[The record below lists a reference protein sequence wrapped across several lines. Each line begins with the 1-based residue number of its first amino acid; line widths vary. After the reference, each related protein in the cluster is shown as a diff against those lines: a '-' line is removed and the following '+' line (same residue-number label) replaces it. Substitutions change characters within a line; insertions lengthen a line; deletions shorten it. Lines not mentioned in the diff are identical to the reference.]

1 MLRIYTIALL
11 FGIQFSIFNAHAQD
25 GWLKN
30 MEPSKGFIQNV
41 GQFNRPEGRNFE
53 SKVEFVYDGFNED
66 FYFTKDGIVFEF
78 VDRKKRVKSEAEKAA
93 RKARKQQEFKSLKEW
108 QDFEDEGQR
117 MVIESDV
124 MTAYWLGSNP
134 NVTIEVQDKNSF
146 YHNFGYK
153 KNGVEEFV
161 DHVPSYRT
169 LVYKD
174 IYPNIDIIY
183 EIHRVEGIKYSIV
196 VRPGGDLSQVKLAY
210 SKKPILQANGT
221 LITNCSHGEIID
233 HKPVTFYEDD
243 TKQIID
249 SKYKLDDN
257 VISFELG
264 FYDPNRTIVI
274 DPWTQTPAYNTNW
287 DCVWEVETDAAGNTY
302 TIGGV
307 VPLMLTK
314 YNATGVQ
321 QWTFTTT
328 YDSTEWLGTF
338 ATDDAGNSFV
348 TNGSTARIRKH
359 FTNGAVDWNNPSP
372 GGLLTSTELW
382 NIAFNCDQTKLVV
395 GGTGGSLPPLP
406 YIYDIDMATGNV
418 LSSVQVTGSTIA
430 GIPPNTQ
437 EVRSITATANEK
449 YYFLTHDS
457 IGYVSQNLTLCPGN
471 SAPFHVE
478 NGGYDLGYKCENWR
492 YNNTGMEAIAYYGGY
507 IYTHRG
513 DQVHKRDFNTANI
526 IATANIPGGVYTNV
540 FLGGNVVENSGIII
554 DDCGNVYVGSK
565 TGVVKY
571 DQNLNQLATFPTSF
585 TVYDVDITSTG
596 DVVAA
601 GSTGD
606 SGDNTRTGS
615 VQSFAASACAQLATI
630 CCNPSICNV
639 PNLCS
644 TDAPVTLTVETTG
657 GTWSSTAPGF
667 NATTGTFDPAAA
679 GIGSFWVY
687 YSLACGTDSVEIT
700 VVNCSPL
707 SVCVDTNGDLVVT
720 GGTGPYSWD
729 EWSAGGNMPI
739 TNQTECQ
746 NCGGTWTFGNC
757 YNPFPIP
764 LNSCNTPAGWVNMGT
779 GGTYTPSAGA
789 DTVQVTDNNGTNV
802 VFYDISTI
810 PPCSAVCD
818 ATIDP
823 AGPFCENDP
832 ATTLT
837 AATTGGTWTGTGITN
852 GSTGAFNPATA
863 GPGSHTIT
871 YTLGCGDSD
880 TETIVVTALD
890 DPSFTYAQTT
900 YCTTDPNPTP
910 NSITTT
916 GGTFSIDNGGT
927 INPTTGEIDIAAS
940 GAGSFTITYST
951 GGTCPATGTLGI
963 TITAGADA
971 TIDPAGPFCENDPA
985 TTLTAADG
993 GGTWSG
999 TGITNGTTG
1008 AFDPATAGAG
1018 NHTITYVIAGSCG
1031 DTDTET
1037 ITVNALDNS
1046 AFTYASNSYCLT
1058 DPNPSPNSVTT
1069 TGGTFSINN
1078 GGTINPTTG
1087 EIDIAGSGS
1096 GTYDVTYTTN
1106 GPCPTST
1113 IVTITITTGA
1123 DATIDPAG
1131 PFCENDPATTL
1142 TAADGGGTWSGTGI
1156 TNGTTGEFD
1165 PATAGVGTHTITY
1178 AISGTCG
1185 DTDTETIT
1193 VNALDNS
1200 AFTYAQSSYCL
1211 SDPNPSPNSVTT
1223 TGGSFSINNG
1233 GTINTTTG
1241 EIDIAASGS
1250 GSYDVTYT
1258 TNGPCPTSTVVT
1270 IIITA
1275 GADATITATTPICEN
1290 EAPITLSA
1298 VDPGGTWSGTG
1309 ITNGTT
1315 GEFDPAIAGVGTHT
1329 ITYAISGSCGDTDTE
1344 TITVLAQDDASFT
1357 YASNSYCLTDPNPS
1371 PNSVT
1376 TAGGTFSIDNS
1387 GSINPS
1393 TGEINITATG
1403 SGSYTVTYITAGTCP
1418 DTATFPINISNAF
1431 DATIDPA
1438 GPFCA
1443 NDGLQTLTAV
1453 DGGGTW
1459 TGTGITNGTTGEFDP
1474 AVAGPG
1480 THTITYTIGGSC
1492 GDTDTET
1499 ITVNAVD
1506 DASFSYTTTSFCISD
1521 PDPTPSSI
1529 TTAGGTFTI
1538 SPSGTINGTTGEID
1552 LDATGNGAYMVYYTT
1567 NGPCPGID
1575 STTITITTQADATI
1589 DPAGPFCESDPAVT
1603 FTSNGTG
1610 GTWSGTGI
1618 DPNTGLFD
1626 PSLAGPGTWE
1636 IIYTIAGGCGDAD
1649 TIQVTVY
1656 DDPIADAGMDTT
1668 IYLGEVVGL
1677 NGQGGVNYTWTPPD
1691 GLSCTNCSNPNAS
1704 PFTTTTYVMT
1714 ITDINGCSSS
1724 DNVTVYVIEEDQDIF
1739 VPNIFSP
1746 NGDGN
1751 NDVFYV
1757 EGSNL
1762 NNFNLSIFNR
1772 WGELVFESSDQNTGW
1787 DGTQNGKGLN
1797 NAVFVYM
1804 VRYTDSAGN
1813 EQTIS
1818 GNVTLLR

>member
-1 MLRIYTIALL
+1 MLRIYTLSIL
-11 FGIQFSIFNAHAQD
+11 FAVQGFFFNATAQQS
-25 GWLKN
+25 WTKH
-30 MEPSKGFIQNV
+30 MAPSKGFIENV
-41 GQFNRPEGRNFE
+41 GQFDRPEGQSFK

-78 VDRKKRVKSEAEKAA
+78 IDRKKRVKSEAEKAA

-108 QDFEDEGQR
+108 QDFEDAGQK
-117 MVIESDV
+117 MVIEADV
-124 MTAYWLGSNP
+124 MTAYWMGSNP
-134 NVTIEVQDKNSF
+134 NVDIEVMNQNPF

-153 KNGVEEFV
+153 KNGEEVFV
-161 DHVPSYRT
+161 DHVPSYQT
-169 LVYKD
+169 LLYKNM
-174 IYPNIDIIY
+174 YPNIDIVY
-183 EIHRVEGIKYSIV
+183 EIHKVEGIKYSII

-210 SKKPILQANGT
+210 SKDPILQANGT
-221 LITNCSHGEIID
+221 LITQCSHGNILD
-233 HKPVTFYEDD
+233 HKPVTFYENDP
-243 TKQIID
+243 QNIIE
-249 SKYKLDDN
+249 SKYRLDGN

-264 FYDPNRTIVI
+264 MYNTTETIVI

-314 YNATGVQ
+314 YNAAGAQ

-328 YDSTEWLGTF
+328 YDSSEWLGTF

-359 FTNGAVDWNNPSP
+359 FTSGAVDWSNPSP
-372 GGLLTSTELW
+372 GGLFTSTELW

-418 LSSVQVTGSTIA
+418 TSSIQVTGSTIA

-457 IGYVSQNLTLCPGN
+457 IGYVSQNLTLCPN
-471 SAPFHVE
+471 NATPFHVE

-571 DQNLNQLATFPTSF
+571 DQNLTQLATYPTSF

-606 SGDNTRTGS
+606 SGDNTRTGY

-630 CCNPSICNV
+630 CCNPSICTV
-639 PNLCS
+639 PNLCT
-644 TDAPVTLTVETTG
+644 TDAPVTLDAETPG
-657 GTWSSTAPGF
+657 GTWSSSAPGF
-667 NATTGTFDPAAA
+667 NTTTGTFDPSAS
-679 GIGSFWVY
+679 GVGSFWVY
-687 YSLACGTDSVEIT
+687 YTISCGTDSVEIT

-720 GGTGPYSWD
+720 GGNGPYSWD
-729 EWSAGGNMPI
+729 EWDAGGNIPI

-746 NCGGTWTFGNC
+746 NCGYSWVFGQCLNGI
-757 YNPFPIP
+757 IP
-764 LNSCNTPAGWVNMGT
+764 VTSCSSPAGWVNMGT

-852 GSTGAFNPATA
+852 GSTGTFNPATA
-863 GPGSHTIT
+863 GAGSHVIT

-880 TETIVVTALD
+880 TETIVVNAQD

-900 YCTTDPNPTP
+900 YCTTDPNPSP
-910 NSITTT
+910 NSITTS

-927 INPTTGEIDIAAS
+927 INTSTGEIDIATS
-940 GAGSFTITYST
+940 GAGSYTVTYST
-951 GGTCPATGTLGI
+951 GGTCPATGTLSI

-971 TIDPAGPFCENDPA
+971 TISAAGPFCENA
-985 TTLTAADG
+985 ASVTLSAVDA
-993 GGTWSG
+993 GGTW
-999 TGITNGTTG
+999 T
-1008 AFDPATAGAG
+1008 
-1018 NHTITYVIAGSCG
+1018 
-1031 DTDTET
+1031 
-1037 ITVNALDNS
+1037 
-1046 AFTYASNSYCLT
+1046 
-1058 DPNPSPNSVTT
+1058 
-1069 TGGTFSINN
+1069 
-1078 GGTINPTTG
+1078 
-1087 EIDIAGSGS
+1087 
-1096 GTYDVTYTTN
+1096 
-1106 GPCPTST
+1106 
-1113 IVTITITTGA
+1113 
-1123 DATIDPAG
+1123 
-1131 PFCENDPATTL
+1131 
-1142 TAADGGGTWSGTGI
+1142 GTGI

-1165 PATAGVGTHTITY
+1165 PATAGAGAHIITY
-1178 AISGTCG
+1178 TISGSCG
-1185 DTDTETIT
+1185 DSDTETIT
-1193 VNALDNS
+1193 VNALDD
-1200 AFTYAQSSYCL
+1200 ATFTYAQSSYCL
-1211 SDPNPSPNSVTT
+1211 SDPNPSPNSVTIP
-1223 TGGSFSINNG
+1223 GGTFTINNG
-1233 GTINTTTG
+1233 GTINGSTG
-1241 EIDIAASGS
+1241 EIDIATSGA

-1258 TNGPCPTSTVVT
+1258 TNGPCPTSSTIT
-1270 IIITA
+1270 IIITT
-1275 GADATITATTPICEN
+1275 GADATIAATTPLCEN
-1290 EAPITLSA
+1290 DPILILSA
-1298 VDPGGTWSGTG
+1298 TDPGGTWTGTG
-1309 ITNGTT
+1309 IINGTT
-1315 GEFDPAIAGVGTHT
+1315 GEFDPAIAGPGTHT
-1329 ITYAISGSCGDTDTE
+1329 ITYTISGSCGDADTE
-1344 TITVLAQDDASFT
+1344 TVTVVAQDDASFT
-1357 YASNSYCLTDPNPS
+1357 YASGSYCLSDPNPT
-1371 PNSVT
+1371 PNAIAT
-1376 TAGGTFSIDNS
+1376 PGGTFTIDNA
-1387 GSINPS
+1387 GTINAG
-1393 TGEINITATG
+1393 TGELDISGTGTG
-1403 SGSYTVTYITAGTCP
+1403 SFTVTYITGGTCP
-1418 DTATFPINISNAF
+1418 DTATFSVNISNAF
-1431 DATIDPA
+1431 DATITPA

-1443 NDGLQTLTAV
+1443 NDGVQTLTAV
-1453 DGGGTW
+1453 DAGGNW
-1459 TGTGITNGTTGEFDP
+1459 SGTGITNGATGTFDP
-1474 AVAGPG
+1474 AIAGPG
-1480 THTITYTIGGSC
+1480 THTITYSIGGSC

-1499 ITVNAVD
+1499 ITVNAAD
-1506 DASFSYTTTSFCISD
+1506 DASFSYPTTAFCISD
-1521 PDPTPSSI
+1521 PDPSPSSI
-1529 TTAGGTFTI
+1529 ATPGGTFTM
-1538 SPSGTINGTTGEID
+1538 SPSGTINASSGEID
-1552 LDATGNGAYMVYYTT
+1552 LDATGNGTYMVYYTT

-1575 STTITITTQADATI
+1575 SVSITITTQADATI
-1589 DPAGPFCESDPAVT
+1589 DPAGPYCESDPAVT
-1603 FTSNGTG
+1603 FTANGTG

-1618 DPNTGLFD
+1618 DPSTGLFD
-1626 PSLAGPGTWE
+1626 PGLAGPGTWD
-1636 IIYTIAGGCGDAD
+1636 IIYTIPGGCGDAD
-1649 TIQVTVY
+1649 TIQVIVY
-1656 DDPIADAGMDTT
+1656 NDPIANAGLDTT

-1677 NGQGGVNYTWTPPD
+1677 SGQGGVNYTWSPPN
-1691 GLSCTNCSNPNAS
+1691 GLSCTNCANPDAS
-1704 PFTTTTYVMT
+1704 PFTTTTYIMT
-1714 ITDINGCSSS
+1714 TTDINGCSST
-1724 DNVTVYVIEEDQDIF
+1724 DNVTVYVIEEEQDIF

-1757 EGSNL
+1757 EGSGL

-1804 VRYTDSAGN
+1804 VRYTDTLGN